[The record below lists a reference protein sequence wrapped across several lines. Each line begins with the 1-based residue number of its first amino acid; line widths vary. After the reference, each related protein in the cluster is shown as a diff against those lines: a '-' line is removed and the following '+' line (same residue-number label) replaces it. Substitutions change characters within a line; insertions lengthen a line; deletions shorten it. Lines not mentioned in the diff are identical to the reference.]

1 MRVTSISLRVGLVLG
16 SIALAATAHAQDAAK
31 GKAVFARCGMCH
43 GTDGTPH
50 MGPDLK
56 TVYGRKAGTLAGYNY
71 SPAMKGEAVAWDDK
85 ALDSFVTAPRTM
97 VPGTKMAFPGVSNP
111 ADRSN
116 LIAYL
121 KSLKSAK

>member
-16 SIALAATAHAQDAAK
+16 SIAMAASVHAQDAAK

-56 TVYGRKAGTLAGYNY
+56 AVYGRKAGTLAGYTY
-71 SPAMKGEAVAWDDK
+71 SPAMKGANVTWDDK
-85 ALDSFVTAPRTM
+85 SLDSFVTAPRTM
-97 VPGTKMAFPGVSNP
+97 VPGTKMAFPGVANP

-121 KSLKSAK
+121 KALKSAK